1 MKKSSCYCRSGPG
14 RLLDALS
21 CFFRGVVMS
30 EKWVEKL
37 VSHAV
42 AADPGP
48 EYEVMPRISCTIFD
62 NLTIRIAYKAY
73 TTQNS
78 TGFRMD
84 MTNWVKIPLPQHIAP
99 TFSAERICAAAPL
112 KHLHICAISAHRSD
126 LRRAGKEGLFKRS
139 LSKREFL
146 HKFSP
151 HNLEVQRNKN
161 ERFVKFLNQVQQG
174 KLFDRPAYTSPW
186 TAYIQT
192 MPTMPERLQGS
203 YEDVEYELNHMRQ
216 NCKDHGSPCNH
227 SCARSLPSRRISR
240 VPCGVPSLFAD
251 YSSIRATPA
260 LSTSSSSHKPLE
272 LNHSTMHQLSFE
284 PGLCSPS

>member
-126 LRRAGKEGLFKRS
+126 LHTRHHGRPISRRCPRCPNVCKAVTRTSSTNSTTCAKTARTMGRPAIIPVLGLSPHGEFHVCHAGYRL
-139 LSKREFL
+139 
-146 HKFSP
+146 FSP
-151 HNLEVQRNKN
+151 II
-161 ERFVKFLNQVQQG
+161 QV
-174 KLFDRPAYTSPW
+174 F
-186 TAYIQT
+186 
-192 MPTMPERLQGS
+192 
-203 YEDVEYELNHMRQ
+203 
-216 NCKDHGSPCNH
+216 
-227 SCARSLPSRRISR
+227 ARHL
-240 VPCGVPSLFAD
+240 L
-251 YSSIRATPA
+251 
-260 LSTSSSSHKPLE
+260 
-272 LNHSTMHQLSFE
+272 
-284 PGLCSPS
+284 

>member
-151 HNLEVQRNKN
+151 HNLHTRHHGRPISRRCPRCPNVCKAVTRTSSTNSTTCAKTA
-161 ERFVKFLNQVQQG
+161 RTMG
-174 KLFDRPAYTSPW
+174 RPAIIPVLGLSPHGEFHVCH
-186 TAYIQT
+186 AGYRLFSPIIQ
-192 MPTMPERLQGS
+192 
-203 YEDVEYELNHMRQ
+203 VF
-216 NCKDHGSPCNH
+216 
-227 SCARSLPSRRISR
+227 ARHL
-240 VPCGVPSLFAD
+240 L
-251 YSSIRATPA
+251 
-260 LSTSSSSHKPLE
+260 
-272 LNHSTMHQLSFE
+272 
-284 PGLCSPS
+284 